1 MDDDDTL
8 RPLRPPEKGSSE
20 RACYD
25 ALTWDERELWR
36 AWRREEPGAAE
47 RIFRLPEHRRTLVMR
62 ALGY

>member
-8 RPLRPPEKGSSE
+8 RPLRPPEEGSSE

-25 ALTWDERELWR
+25 ALSWDERELWR
-36 AWRREEPGAAE
+36 AWRREEPDAAE
-47 RIFRLPEHRRTLVMR
+47 RIFRLPERRRALVLR